1 MAEIVNSF
9 ENLANFCRNIDSMYF
24 QNDSNAQGDGNKNN
38 GGKNNEVVKKIKE
51 AVDDTN
57 NGGKDDSTS

>member
-9 ENLANFCRNIDSMYF
+9 ENLGNFCRNIDKTYF
-24 QNDSNAQGDGNKNN
+24 QSDTNAQGDGNKNN

-57 NGGKDDSTS
+57 NGGKDNSAS